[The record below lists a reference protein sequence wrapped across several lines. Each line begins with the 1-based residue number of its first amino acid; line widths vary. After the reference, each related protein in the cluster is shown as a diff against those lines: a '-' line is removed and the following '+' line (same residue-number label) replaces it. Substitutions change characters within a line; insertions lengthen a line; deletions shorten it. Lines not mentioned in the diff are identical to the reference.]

1 MDKKAEA
8 MKKYGQAA
16 ITQMIVE
23 KLPQIAEAVAKPYE
37 QIDKITIIGGAG
49 DGGTNSVG
57 SYVPGALAQTM
68 AAMKEATGIDLK
80 DLIEANGKEAKITR
94 NVNIT
99 GLEAAKEEVKNEV
112 ASAVVT
118 AETSG
123 TTETGIT
130 DEQ

>member
-1 MDKKAEA
+1 
-8 MKKYGQAA
+8 
-16 ITQMIVE
+16 
-23 KLPQIAEAVAKPYE
+23 
-37 QIDKITIIGGAG
+37 
-49 DGGTNSVG
+49 
-57 SYVPGALAQTM
+57 M

-118 AETSG
+118 AETTG